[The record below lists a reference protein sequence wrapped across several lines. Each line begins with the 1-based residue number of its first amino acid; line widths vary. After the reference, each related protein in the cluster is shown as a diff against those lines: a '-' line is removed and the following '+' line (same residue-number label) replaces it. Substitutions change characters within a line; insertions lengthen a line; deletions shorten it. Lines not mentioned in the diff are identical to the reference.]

1 MDKVERLGARQE
13 IRNLLNSY
21 CHGIDRRDWDL
32 VRSCFGEDHEHS
44 HQSFQG
50 NLDEF
55 VSFAKS
61 FQTEVATSHH
71 SITNAKIQISEDGK
85 SAHCDSNFIA
95 FHMIEAG
102 KFPKRSLPSNGQGT
116 HWTLAGRYIDDL
128 KYRNGAWVIV
138 KREAYNQWSRQ
149 EPV

>member
-1 MDKVERLGARQE
+1 MMDKVERLWAREE

-71 SITNAKIQISEDGK
+71 SITNAKIQISEDVK
-85 SAHCDSNFIA
+85 SAHCDSNFIS
-95 FHMIEAG
+95 FHMIERESFRKGHYRQTG
-102 KFPKRSLPSNGQGT
+102 KAPTGLWQG
-116 HWTLAGRYIDDL
+116 
-128 KYRNGAWVIV
+128 VILTILSIV
-138 KREAYNQWSRQ
+138 MELG
-149 EPV
+149 